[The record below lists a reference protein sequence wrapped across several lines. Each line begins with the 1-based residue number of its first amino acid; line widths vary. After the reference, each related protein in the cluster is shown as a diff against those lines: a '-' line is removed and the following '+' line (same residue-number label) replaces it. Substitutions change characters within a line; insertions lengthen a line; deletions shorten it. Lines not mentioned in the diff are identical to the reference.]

1 MTQEDKIEF
10 KLMFI
15 EVLKDGNFVTKEDLK
30 NLATKDDIARLEER
44 MDRLEERMDRLED
57 RMDKLEDRMDR
68 LEDRMDKLED
78 RMDKLEDRMDRLEDR
93 MDKLEDRMDKLE
105 DHMDKLEDHMDKLED
120 RIDRLEG
127 YVHEEFLLIENEMMP
142 KINAMYEALTTRV
155 SHVEC
160 NDRMEVIEGKT
171 DAITPLLITVKKN
184 TTKLREHEER
194 IKSLEAPA

>member
-57 RMDKLEDRMDR
+57 R
-68 LEDRMDKLED
+68 
-78 RMDKLEDRMDRLEDR
+78 
-93 MDKLEDRMDKLE
+93 
-105 DHMDKLEDHMDKLED
+105 MDKLEDHMDKLED

-194 IKSLEAPA
+194 IKSLEALA

>member
-30 NLATKDDIARLEER
+30 NLATKDDIARLE
-44 MDRLEERMDRLED
+44 DR
-57 RMDKLEDRMDR
+57 
-68 LEDRMDKLED
+68 
-78 RMDKLEDRMDRLEDR
+78 
-93 MDKLEDRMDKLE
+93 
-105 DHMDKLEDHMDKLED
+105 MDKLED